1 MNMRCMVSK
10 SIKIVLPFIMAVLVL
25 FACDKPFTLE
35 LPLAVDS
42 HEYTLGTEAGEA
54 RLFFYTTHAWKISLE
69 PSDCSWA
76 SVNRTSGSG
85 EEDVEEIIFT
95 YQENSDSDRQVT
107 IVIDAGELQEKITM
121 SQKGVV
127 REWWDGSVS
136 VEDLFL
142 KPQY

>member
-1 MNMRCMVSK
+1 MRSMVSK
-10 SIKIVLPFIMAVLVL
+10 SIKTVLPFIMALQL
-25 FACDKPFTLE
+25 LSACDKPFTLE

-42 HEYTLGTEAGEA
+42 HEYALGTEAGEA

-85 EEDVEEIIFT
+85 EEDVEEIIFS
-95 YQENSDSDRQVT
+95 YQENSDSDRQVV
-107 IVIDAGELQEKITM
+107 IVIDAGDLQEKITM
-121 SQKGVV
+121 SQKGLV

-136 VEDLFL
+136 VDDLVV

>member
-1 MNMRCMVSK
+1 MRNMVSK
-10 SIKIVLPFIMAVLVL
+10 SIKKVLPFIVALPLL

-42 HEYTLGTEAGEA
+42 HEYTLSTEAGEA
-54 RLFFYTTHAWKISLE
+54 RLFFYTTHTWTISLE

-76 SVNRTSGSG
+76 SVSRTSGSG
-85 EEDVEEIIFT
+85 KEDVEEIIFS
-95 YQENSDSDRQVT
+95 YQENSDADRQVA
-107 IVIDAGELQEKITM
+107 IVIDAGDLQEKITM
-121 SQKGVV
+121 SQKGLV

-136 VEDLFL
+136 VDDLVV